1 VIKQFK
7 IELSPIWSI
16 NADNEQWMIRKNGV
30 VQGYIGGTRDTLLR
44 VLREKGAPLTEENLA
59 LLNELPPT
67 YLEWRDHMQAK
78 KRDA

>member
-1 VIKQFK
+1 VIEQFK

-16 NADNEQWMIRKNGV
+16 NADSEQWMIRKSGV
-30 VQGYIGGTRDTLLR
+30 VQAYIGGTRDTLLR

-67 YLEWRDHMQAK
+67 YLEWRDRVLSK
-78 KRDA
+78 KA